1 MEWVAVLI
9 LIVSFA
15 LLLILGVPIAVCI
28 GLATILTML
37 PSMPL
42 MPALTTEAQ
51 RIATGLD
58 SFTLLAIPF
67 FVLAGHLMNRG
78 GIAKRLVNFAEAALG
93 MLPGALAHVNI
104 LAAMLF
110 GAISGSA
117 AAAASALGSI
127 IGPHMVREG
136 YDKGYGV
143 AVNVTSA
150 TTGLLIPPSNILIVY
165 SLASGGTSIAAL
177 FLAGYIPGIL
187 LGLFLMGVAGWIA
200 WKRRYPIAGR
210 PSLRRLWTTFWEAVP
225 SMMLL
230 VIVIG
235 GIIAG
240 IFTAT
245 EAAAVAVVYALLLA
259 LLYRELRWRELPSV
273 LLEASTTTAIVLFLI
288 ATSMAMSWILAYEE
302 IPQRVS
308 EALLTLT
315 HNKLLILLIINF
327 ILLAVGTFMDMTPA
341 VLIFTPIFLPV
352 ALSLGIDP
360 IHFGIIMVLNLCIG
374 LCTPPV
380 GTVLFVGL
388 SVAQA
393 SMTRVLPSLLPMYG
407 AMIIALLL
415 VTYLPELSLWLPRI
429 FGYVN

>member
-1 MEWVAVLI
+1 
-9 LIVSFA
+9 
-15 LLLILGVPIAVCI
+15 
-28 GLATILTML
+28 
-37 PSMPL
+37 
-42 MPALTTEAQ
+42 
-51 RIATGLD
+51 
-58 SFTLLAIPF
+58 
-67 FVLAGHLMNRG
+67 
-78 GIAKRLVNFAEAALG
+78 
-93 MLPGALAHVNI
+93 
-104 LAAMLF
+104 
-110 GAISGSA
+110 
-117 AAAASALGSI
+117 
-127 IGPHMVREG
+127 MVREG

-245 EAAAVAVVYALLLA
+245 EAAAVAVVYVLLLA

>member
-327 ILLAVGTFMDMTPA
+327 ILLVVGTFMDMTPA

-393 SMTRVLPSLLPMYG
+393 SMTRLLPSLLPMYG

>member
-9 LIVSFA
+9 LIVSFV

-78 GIAKRLVNFAEAALG
+78 GIARRLVNFAEAALG

-117 AAAASALGSI
+117 AAAASAIGSI
-127 IGPHMVREG
+127 MGPHMVREG

-187 LGLFLMGVAGWIA
+187 LGLLLMGVAGWIA

-393 SMTRVLPSLLPMYG
+393 SMTRLLPSLLPMYG